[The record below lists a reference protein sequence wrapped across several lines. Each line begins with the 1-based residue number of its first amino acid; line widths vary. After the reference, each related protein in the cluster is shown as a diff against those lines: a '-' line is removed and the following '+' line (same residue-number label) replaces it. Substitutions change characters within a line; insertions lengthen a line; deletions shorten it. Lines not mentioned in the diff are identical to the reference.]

1 MKKLFLVV
9 GLLFAVAHLSAQKV
23 KVESE
28 KKDIAGAKRDAF
40 TVVIPEADQSTIEKS
55 WRSLMKKYN
64 GDVSTKDG
72 VFADN
77 AKISEIS
84 ENTTDVYA
92 RTEKLENGV
101 KLIVVF
107 DLGGAFLTSSMHPAQ
122 YKVAEK
128 IIREF
133 SIKAATEAVDDKLKE
148 QEKKFREADE
158 NLKDL
163 VKENE
168 KLKSNIES
176 YKKKIEEAEADLKKN
191 GEDQVKA
198 KSAVEAQ
205 QKVVDQWKDKKKSIE

>member
-1 MKKLFLVV
+1 
-9 GLLFAVAHLSAQKV
+9 
-23 KVESE
+23 
-28 KKDIAGAKRDAF
+28 
-40 TVVIPEADQSTIEKS
+40 
-55 WRSLMKKYN
+55 
-64 GDVSTKDG
+64 

-77 AKISEIS
+77 AKISDIS
-84 ENTTDVYA
+84 ENATDVYA
-92 RTEKLENGV
+92 RTEKLENGT
-101 KLIVVF
+101 KLIVAF

-128 IIREF
+128 MIREF
-133 SIKAATEAVDDKLKE
+133 AIKAATEAVDDKLKE

-191 GEDQVKA
+191 GENQVTA